1 MYQNPMG
8 FLLYRGFGGKSRKSK
23 TRRIKGRKRG
33 QTISRPA
40 IADQNHRKALK
51 NEKMLANCNN
61 KGEYVA
67 KNPINVIYYNK
78 YGFLEESVKKP
89 L

>member
-1 MYQNPMG
+1 
-8 FLLYRGFGGKSRKSK
+8 
-23 TRRIKGRKRG
+23 
-33 QTISRPA
+33 
-40 IADQNHRKALK
+40 
-51 NEKMLANCNN
+51 MLANCNN

-78 YGFLEESVKKP
+78 YGFLAESVKKP

>member
-1 MYQNPMG
+1 MSPITAWKNPSNIYFQTWI
-8 FLLYRGFGGKSRKSK
+8 FLIPCCTPAMSPYKSK
-23 TRRIKGRKRG
+23 
-33 QTISRPA
+33 A
-40 IADQNHRKALK
+40 WK
-51 NEKMLANCNN
+51 NEKLLAKCNN

-78 YGFLEESVKKP
+78 YGFLAEYAKKP